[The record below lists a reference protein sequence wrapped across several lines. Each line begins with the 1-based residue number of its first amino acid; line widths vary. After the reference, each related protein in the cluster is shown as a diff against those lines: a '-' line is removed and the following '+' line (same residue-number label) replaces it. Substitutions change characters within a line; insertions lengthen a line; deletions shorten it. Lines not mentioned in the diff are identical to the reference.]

1 MLNNIRLAFTSL
13 KRNRVRTALTTLGIV
28 IGIASIT
35 LVLALSEGA
44 KQAITYQV
52 DDLDDNIILIK
63 PGHQLEHSL
72 AVYSPYNTAIT
83 TTLTEEDLHS
93 VAELPNVKS
102 VAPAMFLTGA
112 LAYKQTNIPGPILA
126 TNDQFVTVLELEL
139 VSGQF
144 IDDDTGRDS
153 VVLGHDL
160 ALKLLGT
167 DQAGGQQVKLKG
179 RLHTV
184 IGVMRSID
192 QPINLTGINL
202 DDTAYISLADGKS
215 FNQGVAQ
222 IQQLNVQLEDPAK
235 LESSVAKINQTIK
248 SNHGGQEDFAVLGA
262 DAIASAGNQTF
273 RMIASLTSLV
283 ALITLVVG
291 GIGIMNIMLVTVSE
305 RTREIGIRKA
315 LGATDRNVL
324 SQLLI
329 ESLLMSLSG
338 GITGVVIALLLD
350 LFIAAQIA
358 IAPVFSPYVIGTG
371 LGAAV
376 LVGVIFGLYPAL
388 KASRQDPIRA
398 LRDYH

>member
-1 MLNNIRLAFTSL
+1 MLNNLRLALTSL
-13 KRNRVRTALTTLGIV
+13 KRNRVRTSLTTLGIV

-35 LVLALSEGA
+35 LVLALSAGA
-44 KQAITYQV
+44 KRAITYQV
-52 DDLDDNIILIK
+52 QDLDNNIILVK

-83 TTLTEEDLHS
+83 TTLTEEDLDS
-93 VAELPNVKS
+93 IAKLPNVEA

-112 LAYKQTNIPGPILA
+112 LDYKQTKLPGPILA
-126 TNDQFVTVLELEL
+126 TNSQFPTVLQLGL

-144 IDDDTGRDS
+144 VDENTGRDS

-167 DQAGGQQVKLKG
+167 DRAGGQQVKLKG
-179 RLHTV
+179 RTHTV
-184 IGVMRSID
+184 IGVMKSID
-192 QPINLTGINL
+192 QPINLTGIDL
-202 DDTAYISLADGKS
+202 DDAAFISLDDGKS
-215 FNQGVAQ
+215 FDQGVAQ
-222 IQQLNVQLEDPAK
+222 IQQLNVRLKDPSELKA
-235 LESSVAKINQTIK
+235 SVAEINRVIK
-248 SNHGGQEDFAVLGA
+248 DNHGGEEDFAVLGA
-262 DAIASAGNQTF
+262 GSIAAAGNQTF
-273 RMIASLTSLV
+273 RMIAGLTSLV
-283 ALITLVVG
+283 AFITLVVG

-315 LGATDRNVL
+315 LGATDRNVMA
-324 SQLLI
+324 QLLI
-329 ESLLMSLSG
+329 ESLLMSLGG
-338 GITGVVIALLLD
+338 GITGVAIALLLD

-376 LVGVIFGLYPAL
+376 LVGVIFGLYPAV